1 MQSIDEMVKKLP
13 PESRAEVIDFVEFLL
28 AKHRSKPRPKMT
40 CDWAGGLEDL
50 RAEFTSVEL
59 QHQASKWRTED
70 EISG

>member
-1 MQSIDEMVKKLP
+1 MQSIDEMIKQLP
-13 PESRAEVIDFVEFLL
+13 PERRSEVFDFIEFLL
-28 AKHRSKPRPKMT
+28 AKHGKKTRPKMR
-40 CDWAGGLEDL
+40 CDWAGGLENL